1 MLQGLPSLQNMM
13 LALIRPMGER
23 LGETLSLAEQIALQ
37 VASDIV
43 EERLAPLDRI
53 TEVTLAERFQV
64 SRGPVREALLML
76 DSSGLVR
83 LLPRRGAIVTGLSEQ
98 EVADLFEIRAVL
110 FGLAARRL
118 ALSHDAQTLD
128 ELGRRLAVL
137 QAIAPRQDPKA
148 GPDYAMA
155 VLEAGNYIC
164 VASGVEQLTAMVAR
178 LFFRT
183 LRYSRLGLARIERRG
198 ESCANWARLVE
209 QIGAGD
215 GEGAEA
221 TARQLV
227 SQSCAEAIRQLGEAA

>member
-13 LALIRPMGER
+13 LALIRPQGER
-23 LGETLSLAEQIALQ
+23 MGETLSLAEQIALQ

-43 EERLAPLDRI
+43 EDRFAPLDRI

-83 LLPRRGAIVTGLSEQ
+83 LLPRRGAIVTGLSQQ

-118 ALSHDAQTLD
+118 AVAHGAGDLAGLEHRLSQLEALSQREDA
-128 ELGRRLAVL
+128 
-137 QAIAPRQDPKA
+137 KA

-155 VLEAGNYIC
+155 VLEAGHHIC
-164 VASGVEQLTAMVAR
+164 LASGVEELTAMVSR

-183 LRYSRLGLARIERRG
+183 LRYSRLGLARGDRRR
-198 ESCANWARLVE
+198 ESFANWSRLVC
-209 QIGAGD
+209 QVRDRDGA
-215 GEGAEA
+215 GAEA

-227 SQSCAEAIRQLGEAA
+227 SQSCAEAIRQLEETA